1 MKQSFLLYFQRK
13 YQNYVIEFAN
23 AKSEVAGDIILQVS
37 QRFRIATAFIAF
49 SQALWQ
55 LCYYFLPSTQLFH
68 LSKAI
73 TAADIISSLYC

>member
-23 AKSEVAGDIILQVS
+23 AKSEVVGDIILQVP

-49 SQALWQ
+49 RQA
-55 LCYYFLPSTQLFH
+55 P
-68 LSKAI
+68 
-73 TAADIISSLYC
+73 